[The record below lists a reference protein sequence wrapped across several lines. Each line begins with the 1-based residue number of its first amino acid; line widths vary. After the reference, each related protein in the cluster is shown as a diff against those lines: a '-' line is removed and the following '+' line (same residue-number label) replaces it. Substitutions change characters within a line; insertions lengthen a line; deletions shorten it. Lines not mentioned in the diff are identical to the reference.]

1 VFVENQMK
9 LKLMKRIIPILV
21 AVISAVRLASA
32 SDIFSYT
39 ATGNPGTQPDGVD
52 QNGNPVNVWTVITT
66 PGGTNDLG
74 DSGADGSG
82 VYFGNPDGTG
92 GIDGGAVSS
101 WQQYS
106 FQNDGAG
113 LGGSV
118 DSTNYFAGGALT
130 VGQTVSINFVMR
142 GTDPATDG
150 RPPGEVGVSLLNGTN
165 TAIEFFIYGGGP
177 GYYFY
182 TDAKSTNADA
192 GPMSYQYQSA
202 FNIAFTVTGP
212 NTYSAVAGSDTWVGT
227 FNGSLTGIDV
237 FNHAGG
243 NASDV
248 GFNNLSVA
256 PELAINN
263 ITPNDNTALFNATN
277 SLSFSVNSPA
287 SPVSASGI
295 QLVLNG
301 TNVSDKLVFVG
312 IGTENVSVAYTN
324 LLLNQNYSGQISV
337 TNQAGSG
344 ITASVLFDTFSSNNF
359 TWEAEDFDFNGGH
372 FIDNPV
378 ISTNS
383 VDSYYNTV
391 GLTNV
396 DEYVP
401 NFSATQPHLWRT
413 NDEVSIALAGD
424 TARAQFVAA
433 GIPDYLVG
441 YFNPSNWVNY
451 TRTFPAGTYNIY
463 ARLANGNGGL
473 ANCDLA
479 EVTGG
484 GGTTNQTLSP
494 LGIFQ
499 FTARGWNSFNFV
511 PLTDAY
517 GNLLAVK
524 LNGQTT
530 FRVTSGEVGGGVNMN
545 FFMLAPG
552 TNTPPAIGNIYPNGS
567 QPFQNT
573 NVLAF
578 TVTSALSTVSKNN
591 IQVTLNGNNVS
602 SQLVFSGSTTN
613 WAITLPLPQQ
623 ALYNVVI
630 TATDAAGH
638 ANTYSESFDTFS
650 QNNLMVEADEYDF
663 NGGQF
668 IDNPIETATDSVATN
683 SYYTWPDFVAD
694 GGDNVAVFGV
704 DYTTANT
711 NAGETFL
718 YRFDEAVGTQVTSD
732 FLRNKFINSGQDDN
746 ASPTET
752 NGQVNTDFNVGWWN
766 AGTWLNYTR
775 TFPTNNYFIYARL
788 AGGVPYAGTTLSQ
801 VTGGWGT
808 TGQTTQLLGSFSD
821 PNANGFQSWHWVP
834 LMNGGTNVV
843 VSLAGTN
850 TLQAT
855 AGPGGSAGNVN
866 SHFFIFVPLV
876 STLPGFPL
884 SFSTTP
890 GVISIQFQTEAGHS
904 YTVQYT
910 DSLSPASWQTL
921 TTITGDGTVKTATD
935 TPSGSRR
942 FYRVEAQ

>member
-1 VFVENQMK
+1 
-9 LKLMKRIIPILV
+9 MKRILLILIG
-21 AVISAVRLASA
+21 VIGAVRLASA

-52 QNGNPVNVWTVITT
+52 QNGNPVNVWTVITS

-74 DSGADGSG
+74 DNGADGSG
-82 VYFGNPDGTG
+82 VYFGNPDGAG
-92 GIDGGAVSS
+92 GIGGSSENS

-106 FQNDGAG
+106 YQNDGDG

-118 DSTNYFAGGALT
+118 DSTNYLAGGALT

-142 GTDPATDG
+142 ATDPATDG
-150 RPPGEVGVSLLNGTN
+150 RPPGTVGVSLLNGTN

-177 GYYFY
+177 GYYLY
-182 TDAKSTNADA
+182 TDASSTNADA
-192 GPMSYQYQSA
+192 GPMSYEYQTA
-202 FNIAFTVTGP
+202 FNIAVTVTGA
-212 NTYSAVAGSDTWVGT
+212 NTYSAVAGSDTWIGT
-227 FNGSLTGIDV
+227 FKGPLTGIDV

-248 GFNNLSVA
+248 GFNNLAVA

-277 SLSFSVNSPA
+277 TLSFSINSPA
-287 SPVSASGI
+287 SPVTAAGV
-295 QLVLNG
+295 QLILNG
-301 TNVSDKLVFVG
+301 ANVSSNLVFVG
-312 IGTENVSVAYTN
+312 AGTENVSVAYTN
-324 LLLNQNYSGQISV
+324 LLLNQNYSGEISV
-337 TNQAGSG
+337 TNQAGSV
-344 ITASVLFDTFSSNNF
+344 ITASVLLDTFSSNYF
-359 TWEAEDFDFNGGH
+359 TWEAEDFDFSSGQ
-372 FIDNPV
+372 FINDPV
-378 ISTNS
+378 LSTNS
-383 VDSYYNTV
+383 LDSYYNTV
-391 GLTNV
+391 GVSNV

-401 NFSATQPHLWRT
+401 NFSDTQPHLWRT

-424 TARAQFVAA
+424 TPRAQFVAA

-441 YFNPSNWVNY
+441 YFDPSNWVNY

-479 EVTGG
+479 EVTVGQ
-484 GGTTNQTLSP
+484 GTADQTLTP

-517 GNLLAVK
+517 GNLLAVT
-524 LNGQTT
+524 LNGKTT

-552 TNTPPAIGNIYPNGS
+552 TNTPPAIGNIYPDGS

-591 IQVTLNGNNVS
+591 VQVTLNGNNVS
-602 SQLVFSGSTTN
+602 SQLVFSGSSTD

-623 ALYNVVI
+623 ELYNVII

-650 QNNLMVEADEYDF
+650 QSNLMVEADEYDF

-668 IDNPIETATDSVATN
+668 IDNPIETATNSVATN
-683 SYYTWPDFVAD
+683 SYFPWPDYVDFSA
-694 GGDNVAVFGV
+694 DNVAVYGV

-711 NAGETFL
+711 NAGETYI
-718 YRFDEAVGTQVTSD
+718 YRYDQSSGTQVTSD

-746 ASPTET
+746 AEPAET
-752 NGQVNTDFNVGWWN
+752 NGQVNTDCNIGWWN
-766 AGTWLNYTR
+766 TGTWLNYTR
-775 TFPTNNYFIYARL
+775 TFPTNNYFIYGRL
-788 AGGVPYAGTTLSQ
+788 AGGVPYTGTTLSL

-808 TGQTTQLLGSFSD
+808 TEQITQLLGSFSD
-821 PNANGFQSWHWVP
+821 PNASGFQTWHWVP
-834 LMNGGTNVV
+834 LINGGTNVV

-850 TLQAT
+850 TLKAT
-855 AGPGGSAGNVN
+855 AGPGSSAGNVN

-884 SFSTTP
+884 SVSTSAGT
-890 GVISIQFQTEAGHS
+890 ISIQFQTAEGNS

-910 DSLSPASWQTL
+910 DSLNPADWQTL

-935 TPSGSRR
+935 TTSQSRR